1 MSILVNLTEPP
12 LCQAALAYVAR
23 GPYVLPLEPGDKLP
37 INGPDGRLG
46 WEDASDNPEQVA
58 EWWDEDPLRNIGLAC
73 VGDLMVLD
81 NDGET

>member
-1 MSILVNLTEPP
+1 MPGCPGL
-12 LCQAALAYVAR
+12 R
-23 GPYVLPLEPGDKLP
+23 GPWPLRAAAGAGDKLP